1 MPNDFDP
8 YSEWLGIPPE
18 EQPADHY
25 RLLGIEQFESDTEL
39 IKKAA
44 EAKIEFLRTFQ
55 LGKRFS
61 FSQKL
66 MAEVAS
72 ARVCLLNSEKKAA
85 YDAQLRGHSESAQE
99 KAPVG
104 PPSPLTPRRNIE
116 PQAIPTLHGDSESPV
131 APLPDDWGASQS
143 APARPRRKK
152 RILVPI
158 IGLVVVVLAIIGA
171 GITLYLSG
179 EAKKQPPAQV
189 AEQEADRKAKQEA
202 DRKAKMK
209 EEGDSKA
216 KQEADRKAKEE
227 AERKAKEEAERKAK
241 EEAERKAKEEAER
254 KAKEEAERK
263 AKEEAERKA
272 KEEAERKAKEEAE
285 RKAKEEAERKAKEEA
300 ERKAKE
306 EAERKANKET
316 ERNSEAERTAKVT
329 RWPNGQKKSEIH
341 YKNGKRDGLV
351 TLWHKNGKKESERY
365 YKNDKLEGLLIKW
378 YPSGAKRLEA
388 HLKNGKRDGLETFW
402 HENGPIDRAIYYKNG
417 KEVSRKVF

>member
-85 YDAQLRGHSESAQE
+85 YDAQLHGHSESAQE
-99 KAPVG
+99 KARLHAQGIEPQQGIRLQFGKHGSPPILLKRTAENALPRPVE

-116 PQAIPTLHGDSESPV
+116 PQAELNLAGGSKSPV
-131 APLPDDWGASQS
+131 APLPDDRGTSQS

-158 IGLVVVVLAIIGA
+158 IGLVIVVLAIIGA

-216 KQEADRKAKEE
+216 KQEADRKAQ
-227 AERKAKEEAERKAK
+227 
-241 EEAERKAKEEAER
+241 
-254 KAKEEAERK
+254 
-263 AKEEAERKA
+263 EEAERKA